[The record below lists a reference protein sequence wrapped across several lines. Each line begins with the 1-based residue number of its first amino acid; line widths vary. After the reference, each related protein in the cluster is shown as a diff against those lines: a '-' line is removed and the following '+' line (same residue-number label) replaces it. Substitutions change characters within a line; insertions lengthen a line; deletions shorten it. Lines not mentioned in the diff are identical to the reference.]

1 MKARL
6 TKTQIKMLIEGK
18 TISDGRL
25 KYAADASLKEALKL
39 IDERDAYPL
48 LDVIVEN
55 GYISV
60 TEKEQASKQ
69 LISHIKKG

>member
-25 KYAADASLKEALKL
+25 KYAADENLKKALRL
-39 IDERDAYPL
+39 IDERDAYHL

-55 GYISV
+55 GYINV
-60 TEKEQASKQ
+60 TEKK
-69 LISHIKKG
+69 

>member
-25 KYAADASLKEALKL
+25 KYAADENLKKALRL
-39 IDERDAYPL
+39 IDERAAYHL

-55 GYISV
+55 GYINV
-60 TEKEQASKQ
+60 TEKK
-69 LISHIKKG
+69 

>member
-25 KYAADASLKEALKL
+25 KYAADENLKKALRL
-39 IDERDAYPL
+39 IDERDAYHL

-55 GYISV
+55 GCISV
-60 TEKEQASKQ
+60 TEKK
-69 LISHIKKG
+69 

>member
-25 KYAADASLKEALKL
+25 KYAADENLKKALRL
-39 IDERDAYPL
+39 IDESDAYHL

-60 TEKEQASKQ
+60 AEKK
-69 LISHIKKG
+69 